1 LSIVGVLADGFMV
14 DGARTSTAMEM
25 VLTTPGTNERSDLVD
40 ALGGQG
46 EEVVVGPECADEE

>member
-25 VLTTPGTNERSDLVD
+25 VLTTPGTNDLTWSTLLAAKERR
-40 ALGGQG
+40 
-46 EEVVVGPECADEE
+46 